1 MHLLHIQETNATL
14 SLLKYSSLISLVIYI
29 SENVLMHYGV
39 DHWMPLP
46 DGGSLIASVQPI
58 LRWDDVHAPEA
69 PVVAMS
75 CISVLLHLKGV
86 VLDIIYRRED
96 YPSVIFF
103 HSGEDR
109 LSPE

>member
-1 MHLLHIQETNATL
+1 
-14 SLLKYSSLISLVIYI
+14 
-29 SENVLMHYGV
+29 MHYGV
-39 DHWMPLP
+39 AHWMPLP
-46 DGGSLIASVQPI
+46 DWSSFISSVQPI
-58 LRWDDVHAPEA
+58 LRRDDVHAPKA

-75 CISVLLHLKGV
+75 RISVLLHLKGI